1 MKEDIKSAVLRVV
14 EENHEAMEPSD
25 VFQRVQAH
33 DFEQF
38 TNSVKQLQEDGM
50 LIITR
55 KGKLISPKTSGLVPA
70 RIVSHSPKFSFA
82 RPLDGGEDIYISE
95 GDRKKA
101 LPGDLVM
108 LHKLRTSYKGLDG
121 AVERVVVKGS
131 RLITG
136 TLSRARM
143 HCEVIP
149 DANFRSPIPVE
160 KGATLGARNGD
171 KVQVL
176 LSFRPRTT
184 RLSARV
190 IKIYGKASSARICAD
205 AIIDAYGIPTQFP
218 AEATMEAKHLAHRGI
233 SQKEKENRLDL
244 RDECIFT
251 IDGADAK
258 DLDDAVSVKKTEDGW
273 DLGVHIA
280 DVSHYVQQGTPLDQ
294 EALKRGTSVY
304 FADRVIPMLP
314 KELSNGICSL
324 NAGEEKLTFS
334 ALIHLDTKGKIT
346 SYEFQKSMICSKVRG
361 VYSEVNQIFDGT
373 ADEEIE
379 KKYQPVMKSL
389 TEAKELAALLEQR
402 GIQRGVMDLESGE
415 CRFTLDEK
423 GICVD
428 ISARVQGE
436 AEKMIEQFMLTANQA
451 AAMYARSV
459 DIPFVYRVHES
470 PDLERVRTLSE
481 LAGAL
486 GLKNRRL
493 REGVRSSD
501 FAALL
506 REAAPTPAAKVISSQ
521 VLRTMAKARYDF
533 RPLGHFGLA
542 LEDYCHF
549 TSPIRRYPDTAIH
562 RILSDLVKGVPVSKI
577 QKKYTEFAADAASES
592 SQCEVRAMRAERDAE
607 KCYMAEYMTQHIG
620 EEYDGII
627 SGTTA
632 RGIFV
637 ELANGVEGFVSLEYF
652 PECRFHFDGLTTHT
666 DEISG
671 RQLTIGGAL
680 RIQVAA
686 ADVATGMID
695 FVPAEKG

>member
-1 MKEDIKSAVLRVV
+1 
-14 EENHEAMEPSD
+14 
-25 VFQRVQAH
+25 
-33 DFEQF
+33 
-38 TNSVKQLQEDGM
+38 
-50 LIITR
+50 
-55 KGKLISPKTSGLVPA
+55 
-70 RIVSHSPKFSFA
+70 
-82 RPLDGGEDIYISE
+82 
-95 GDRKKA
+95 
-101 LPGDLVM
+101 
-108 LHKLRTSYKGLDG
+108 
-121 AVERVVVKGS
+121 
-131 RLITG
+131 
-136 TLSRARM
+136 
-143 HCEVIP
+143 
-149 DANFRSPIPVE
+149 
-160 KGATLGARNGD
+160 
-171 KVQVL
+171 
-176 LSFRPRTT
+176 
-184 RLSARV
+184 
-190 IKIYGKASSARICAD
+190 
-205 AIIDAYGIPTQFP
+205 
-218 AEATMEAKHLAHRGI
+218 
-233 SQKEKENRLDL
+233 
-244 RDECIFT
+244 
-251 IDGADAK
+251 
-258 DLDDAVSVKKTEDGW
+258 
-273 DLGVHIA
+273 
-280 DVSHYVQQGTPLDQ
+280 
-294 EALKRGTSVY
+294 
-304 FADRVIPMLP
+304 
-314 KELSNGICSL
+314 
-324 NAGEEKLTFS
+324 
-334 ALIHLDTKGKIT
+334 
-346 SYEFQKSMICSKVRG
+346 
-361 VYSEVNQIFDGT
+361 
-373 ADEEIE
+373 
-379 KKYQPVMKSL
+379 
-389 TEAKELAALLEQR
+389 
-402 GIQRGVMDLESGE
+402 MDLESGE

-607 KCYMAEYMTQHIG
+607 KCYMAEFMTQHIG